1 MNGSRKR
8 DNETARLS
16 GELLIGDDFLVA
28 RLGLGTM
35 RLTGKGIWAN
45 PRIGVRPS
53 AS

>member
-16 GELLIGDDFLVA
+16 GDLLIGDDFLVA

-35 RLTGKGIWAN
+35 RLTGRESGAN
-45 PRIGVRPS
+45 PRIETRPF